1 LAYVGDLTFLHGSN
15 GLLIGPAEPRPDLT
29 IVVANDDGG
38 SIFAALEQGA
48 PEFADSFERV
58 FATPTG
64 ANIGEL
70 CAAFGIA
77 HERVDAAALPDVLTK
92 TASGIR
98 VVEVPVPRD
107 TRRELSSAIADA
119 CALRPM

>member
-1 LAYVGDLTFLHGSN
+1 
-15 GLLIGPAEPRPDLT
+15 
-29 IVVANDDGG
+29 
-38 SIFAALEQGA
+38 LEQGA
-48 PEFADSFERV
+48 AEFADSFERV

-64 ANIGEL
+64 ANIGGL

-77 HERVDAAALPDVLTK
+77 HERVDVAGLSDVLAK

-107 TRRELSSAIADA
+107 ARRQLAAAIADA
-119 CALRPM
+119 CALRPMEERNFRPSGDAERRGRSVR